1 MKKNNYLSIEEHSL
15 EELIK
20 LLSEKVTSS
29 DLPFADDIV
38 QQVPFYKGSNVLQL
52 ILSDDTGEQLRALQ
66 SEWHWVWSSGPGI
79 LVFKNAFDNLEL
91 LDSVTNSFK
100 TIIDEEKQAGKSAG
114 DHFAK
119 PGANDRIWNALE
131 KLCLHSPELFA
142 KYYAN
147 PILAKAAEA
156 WLGPNY
162 QITSQVNSVNPGG
175 EAQVAHRDYH
185 LGFMTTEQAVNYPQ
199 HIHQLSSLLT
209 LQCAVAHV
217 EMPLESGPTLYL
229 PHSQKYSRGYLL
241 ADFAPFHEFFAEHRV
256 QLPLEKG
263 DLVMFNPALLHAA
276 GSNKSKDIKR
286 LANLLQISSAFG
298 RAMES
303 VDRLRMCKALY
314 PELRAIT
321 QKGGLS
327 KIELD
332 SVLVACAEG
341 YAFPTNL
348 DRDPPV
354 GGLAPPSQQDIL
366 RMAIDDNL
374 SVTELSKA
382 LDNHD
387 WRRKTN

>member
-1 MKKNNYLSIEEHSL
+1 MKKNNYLSIEELSL

-20 LLSEKVTSS
+20 VLSEKATPS

-38 QQVPFYKGSNVLQL
+38 QQVPVYKGSKVLQL
-52 ILSDDTGEQLRALQ
+52 IESDDTGEQLKRLQ

-79 LVFKNAFDNLEL
+79 LVIKNAFDNLEL
-91 LDSVTNSFK
+91 LDSVTTSFK
-100 TIIDEEKQAGKSAG
+100 ALIDEEKQAGKGAG

-185 LGFMTTEQAVNYPQ
+185 LGFMTTEQAVNYPR
-199 HIHQLSSLLT
+199 HIHQLSSHLT

-217 EMPLESGPTLYL
+217 DMPLESGPTLYL
-229 PHSQKYSRGYLL
+229 PHSQKYSHGYLL
-241 ADFAPFHEFFAEHRV
+241 ADFAPFHEYFAEHRV

-303 VDRLRMCKALY
+303 VDRYKMSGALY
-314 PELRAIT
+314 PTLLDLYQNGELSQLEIDCSIA
-321 QKGGLS
+321 
-327 KIELD
+327 
-332 SVLVACAEG
+332 ACAES

-348 DRDPPV
+348 DRDPPI
-354 GGLAPPSQQDIL
+354 GGLAPDSQAAL
-366 RMAIDDNL
+366 MRAAL
-374 SVTELSKA
+374 SDGTSPTDFEKLLAVHAKKRLT
-382 LDNHD
+382 
-387 WRRKTN
+387 

>member
-1 MKKNNYLSIEEHSL
+1 MNKNNYLSVEQLSL
-15 EELIK
+15 DELVK
-20 LLSEKVTSS
+20 VLSEKVTEA
-29 DLPFADDIV
+29 DLPFADDII
-38 QQVPFYKGSNVLQL
+38 QQVPVYTGSKVLQL
-52 ILSDDTGEQLRALQ
+52 IESDDTGEQLKRLQ

-91 LDSVTNSFK
+91 LDSVTTSFK
-100 TIIDEEKQAGKSAG
+100 ALIDEEKQAGKGAG

-131 KLCLHSPELFA
+131 KLCIHSPELFA

-199 HIHQLSSLLT
+199 HIHQLSSHLT

-217 EMPLESGPTLYL
+217 DMPLESGPTLYL
-229 PHSQKYSRGYLL
+229 PHSQKYSHGYLL
-241 ADFAPFHEFFAEHRV
+241 ADFAPFHEYFAEHRV

-303 VDRLRMCKALY
+303 VDRYKMSCALY
-314 PELRAIT
+314 PFL
-321 QKGGLS
+321 
-327 KIELD
+327 LD
-332 SVLVACAEG
+332 IYQNGDCSQLEIDCSIAACAEG

-348 DRDPPV
+348 DRDPPI
-354 GGLAPPSQQDIL
+354 GGLAPASQAAL
-366 RMAIDDNL
+366 MKAAL
-374 SVTELSKA
+374 SDGTSPTDFEKLLAVHANKRLT
-382 LDNHD
+382 
-387 WRRKTN
+387 